1 MHSSIVQMRVGGT
14 ILIYYIVCIVGGG
27 GIYVCVIPLDMVYLQ
42 ENTEGIQASSVSLVT
57 LGCAVRRGV

>member
-1 MHSSIVQMRVGGT
+1 MHSSIVQMRVGGNNT
-14 ILIYYIVCIVGGG
+14 YILHCVHRRGG